1 MLCCKTVAV
10 VPEALM
16 PPITGCVL
24 TSYSAC
30 RQEKN
35 ASFFASRCIFLR
47 HGVTCCPRPVTRDAH
62 KSLSPCCL
70 RCVVSLRVPRPPAGK
85 RRRKNEE
92 ARASIV
98 PRWDAEDCPQL
109 FSVFGPPSSVF
120 RICAAVRV
128 PSWSHRRGQLCH
140 LFFGGPPWCC
150 RDQSLGNA
158 QQEHVVEVLGTT
170 TDVRTHICF

>member
-47 HGVTCCPRPVTRDAH
+47 HGVTCCPCPVTRDAH

-70 RCVVSLRVPRPPAGK
+70 RCVVFLGRLRERDGEKTK
-85 RRRKNEE
+85 RREHRLFLAGTPRT
-92 ARASIV
+92 ARNCSPSLALRLRS
-98 PRWDAEDCPQL
+98 
-109 FSVFGPPSSVF
+109 SVSAPPSASPPGPTAEGS
-120 RICAAVRV
+120 CATCVSSALLGAAGTRV
-128 PSWSHRRGQLCH
+128 W
-140 LFFGGPPWCC
+140 
-150 RDQSLGNA
+150 
-158 QQEHVVEVLGTT
+158 E
-170 TDVRTHICF
+170 THNRNMLLRY

>member
-1 MLCCKTVAV
+1 MSPVGPWLSCAGAGPNEPLPHDRIPFLGTACGIVIHEASLLCFAAKPWQSC
-10 VPEALM
+10 LRHSC
-16 PPITGCVL
+16 PPLQDVL
-24 TSYSAC
+24 TSHSTC

-98 PRWDAEDCPQL
+98 RRWDADACPQL
-109 FSVFGPPSSVF
+109 FSVFGPASSVF

-128 PSWSHRRGQLCH
+128 PS
-140 LFFGGPPWCC
+140 
-150 RDQSLGNA
+150 
-158 QQEHVVEVLGTT
+158 
-170 TDVRTHICF
+170 